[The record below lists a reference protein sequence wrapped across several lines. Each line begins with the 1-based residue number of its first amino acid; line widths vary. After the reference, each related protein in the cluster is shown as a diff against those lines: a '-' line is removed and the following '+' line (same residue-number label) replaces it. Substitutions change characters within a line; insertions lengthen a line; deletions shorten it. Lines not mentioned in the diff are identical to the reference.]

1 MPPSELNQ
9 AFKQA
14 VMLVKGT
21 HQGVTLTGAGISTPS
36 GIPDFR
42 SKESGLWKRYDPKE
56 VVSLST
62 FRYKPEVFFN
72 WLRPLVHDII
82 EAKPN
87 PAHIALAQLENSG
100 YVNTIITQNVDG
112 LHQRA
117 GSQQV
122 LEVHGTLRT
131 LTCIRCYKN
140 YNAVNFFE
148 PFIEQG
154 IIPHCPECKGI
165 LKPDAIL
172 YEEQLPV
179 KTWIKAVTVCKK
191 CDLMIIAGSS
201 LEVLPVAGLPIRA
214 LENGASL
221 VMINKSPTYLD
232 IRADVILR
240 GDVAQI
246 LPEIAAEV
254 LRD

>member
-1 MPPSELNQ
+1 MPLSELNP
-9 AFKQA
+9 AIKKA
-14 VMLVKGT
+14 ARLVKEK
-21 HQGVTLTGAGISTPS
+21 HLGVTLTGAGISTPS

-42 SKESGLWKRYDPKE
+42 SEENGLWKRYDPKV
-56 VVSLST
+56 VVSLSN
-62 FRYKPEVFFN
+62 FRYQPEVFFK
-72 WLRPLVHDII
+72 WFRPLAHVII

-87 PAHIALAQLENSG
+87 PAHIALAELESSG
-100 YVNTIITQNVDG
+100 HLNTIITQNVDG

-131 LTCIRCYKN
+131 LTCIQCYKN
-140 YNAVNFFE
+140 YSAAD
-148 PFIEQG
+148 FIEAFIEEG
-154 IIPHCPECKGI
+154 IIPHCPECEGI
-165 LKPDAIL
+165 LKPDTIL

-201 LEVLPVAGLPIRA
+201 LEVLPVAGLPICA
-214 LENGASL
+214 LENGASM

-246 LPEIAAEV
+246 LPEITAEV